1 MNNKDLLYRHR
12 NTVNRVNLLESCNS
26 DIDQDTLY
34 FLSCIQETINTLEIL
49 SSRYDTINES
59 SDITIL
65 NESVRQTILNFMN
78 KIADRCSDKWRKF
91 KEDANDKRIL
101 KVVNNENRVYFTT
114 GFKMQF
120 PKNFPIPQM
129 KEYNKFNNT
138 CKVIELNMNT
148 INSIKQ
154 YLGSESEFIKHYYRE
169 YYDENVD
176 FVDNVRDKV
185 FLMSTGAEIISTQGI
200 VEYVNFLNNYAEQ
213 VKMISKDI
221 DQLNLTNRNIQQF
234 LNQLPMDEMAE
245 FCTDMIDI
253 LYEAGFSLRF
263 KDAGDK
269 NAIGDPNNPIQ
280 IKKDEKEKRKLEAQ
294 QKQETKK
301 YIKSYYLA
309 SMDVFT
315 AKMKI
320 CVNVKNKALKIV
332 SKYVKLQPKDIGRN
346 PQQNQNQT
354 QNPAVNTD
362 AKVQIEK

>member
-1 MNNKDLLYRHR
+1 MNNRELLYRHR
-12 NTVNRVNLLESCNS
+12 NTIDRVNLLESYS
-26 DIDQDTLY
+26 DIDQDNLY
-34 FLSCIQETINTLEIL
+34 FLSCIQETIDTLEIL
-49 SSRYDTINES
+49 SDRYGILTES

-78 KIADRCSDKWRKF
+78 KIADRCSDKWKKF

-101 KVVNNENRVYFTT
+101 KVVNNENKVYFTT

-120 PKNFPIPQM
+120 PPKFPIPQM

-154 YLGSESEFIKHYYRE
+154 YLGSESDFISHFYRE
-169 YYDENVD
+169 YYDENID
-176 FVDNVRDKV
+176 FVDSVKNKV
-185 FLMSTGAEIISTQGI
+185 FIISTGNEIISTQGI
-200 VEYVNFLNNYAEQ
+200 LEYVTFLNNYAEQ
-213 VKMISKDI
+213 VKSISTDI
-221 DQLNLTNRNIQQF
+221 DKLNLTNRNIQQF

-245 FCTDMIDI
+245 FCDDMIDI
-253 LYEAGFSLRF
+253 LYEVGFGLRF

-269 NAIGDPNNPIQ
+269 NAVGDPNNPIQ
-280 IKKDEKEKRKLEAQ
+280 IKKDEKEQRKLEAQ
-294 QKQETKK
+294 KKQETKK
-301 YIKSYYLA
+301 YIKSYYMA
-309 SMDVFT
+309 SMDVFM

-332 SKYVKLQPKDIGRN
+332 SKYVKLQPKDIARH
-346 PQQNQNQT
+346 PEKNQNQT

-362 AKVQIEK
+362 AKIQIEK